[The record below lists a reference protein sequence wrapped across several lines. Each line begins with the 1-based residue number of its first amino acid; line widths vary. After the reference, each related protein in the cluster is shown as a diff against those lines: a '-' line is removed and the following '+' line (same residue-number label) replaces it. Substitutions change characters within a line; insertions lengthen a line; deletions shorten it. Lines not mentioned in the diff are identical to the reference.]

1 MESPTWP
8 LWIIGPTVIVA
19 GVLLFKYREKAAYVI
34 RQKNPVFDSSKDSTG
49 EGGFLILPAIMLP
62 LIYAAR

>member
-1 MESPTWP
+1 M
-8 LWIIGPTVIVA
+8 IVA